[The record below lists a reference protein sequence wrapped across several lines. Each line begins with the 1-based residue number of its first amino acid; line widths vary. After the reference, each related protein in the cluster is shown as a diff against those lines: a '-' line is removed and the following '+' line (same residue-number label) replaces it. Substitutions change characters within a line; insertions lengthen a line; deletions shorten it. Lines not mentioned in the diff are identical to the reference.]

1 MNCWILGNKQK
12 MSIVLPFAEKFVVEE
27 VSGDI
32 LFPRS
37 LATAIT
43 CTYSRKF
50 SGFYLGAIE
59 PSVGIQNGVEELP
72 ES

>member
-1 MNCWILGNKQK
+1 

-27 VSGDI
+27 VSGNI

-37 LATAIT
+37 LATAGT
-43 CTYSRKF
+43 CTYFRKSSR
-50 SGFYLGAIE
+50 FYLAVME
-59 PSVGIQNGVEELP
+59 PSVIKQNEFEELP

>member
-1 MNCWILGNKQK
+1 
-12 MSIVLPFAEKFVVEE
+12 MSIVLPFAEKLIVEE

-37 LATAIT
+37 LAATGT
-43 CTYSRKF
+43 CTYSRKS
-50 SGFYLGAIE
+50 SGFYLGAME
-59 PSVGIQNGVEELP
+59 PSVRMQNGFEEFP